1 MPTIDQTAIIES
13 GAVIGEG
20 VTIGAYAFVG
30 KNVVIGEGTT
40 IAHGA
45 HIEGHTTIGKN
56 NRIFPYAVLGTAPQ
70 DLKYNGEP
78 TELVIGDGNTFRE
91 FTQVN
96 IGTAHGGGVTRIA
109 NNSLFMG
116 HVHIAHD
123 NVIGERVVIANF
135 VALAGHVHIGDNVVV
150 GGESAIHQF
159 VRIGRNAMI
168 AGASAVSQDIPPFC
182 LAEGNRA
189 VIRGLNLVGL
199 RRHLPHEAIDALK
212 PIFKEIFRSNHSP
225 KAAAEKLIT
234 QMLSAEAKEFCEF
247 IVNAK
252 RGVPSGNAQAES
264 TQEQQ

>member
-1 MPTIDQTAIIES
+1 MPIIDKTAIIES
-13 GAVIGEG
+13 GAEIGEG

-30 KNVVIGEGTT
+30 KHVVIGEGTT

-56 NRIFPYAVLGTAPQ
+56 NKIFPYAVLGTAPQ

-78 TELVIGDGNTFRE
+78 TQLVIGEGNTFRE

-96 IGTAHGGGVTRIA
+96 IGTEHGGGVTRIA

-123 NVIGERVVIANF
+123 NIIGERVVIANF
-135 VALAGHVHIGDNVVV
+135 VALAGHVELGDFVVV

-159 VRIGRNAMI
+159 VRIGRNTMI

-199 RRHLPHEAIDALK
+199 RRTLSREAIDALK
-212 PIFKEIFRSNHSP
+212 PIFKDVFRSNHSP
-225 KAAAEKLIT
+225 KAVAEQLIT
-234 QMLSAEAKEFCEF
+234 QALSAEAKEFCEF
-247 IVNAK
+247 IINAK
-252 RGVPSGNAQAES
+252 RGVPSAHI
-264 TQEQQ
+264 QEQQ